1 MNLCEKFVVQVHSS
15 GSGWSPVYVRE
26 NLSAMSVGFL
36 LTSLEQ
42 AVIWKGPRKD
52 NMIKQFLLDVD
63 WGEGEL
69 DYLIVDT
76 PPGTSDE
83 HLSVVNY
90 LKNVSSLAGCILVT
104 TPQEISLQDVRKEIS
119 FVKQTN
125 LPVLGIIENM
135 SIFRC
140 GKCHKESEIFPKR
153 NGIQKLCESHQYELL
168 ASIPI
173 DPCIARCCDD
183 GQDLFENYPDSLT
196 AKVYLNLAEQVQ
208 RKCQH

>member
-1 MNLCEKFVVQVHSS
+1 
-15 GSGWSPVYVRE
+15 
-26 NLSAMSVGFL
+26 MSVGFL

-90 LKNVSSLAGCILVT
+90 LKNVSSLSGCVLVT

-125 LPVLGIIENM
+125 LPVLGIVENM

-140 GKCHKESEIFPKR
+140 GKCHKESAIFPKR
-153 NGIQKLCESHQYELL
+153 QGIEQLCATYQYDLL

-173 DPCIARCCDD
+173 DPAIAKCCDD
-183 GQDLFENYPDSLT
+183 GEDLFEIAPESST
-196 AKVYLNLAEQVQ
+196 AKVYLNLADQIQ
-208 RKCQH
+208 RKCQAN

>member
-1 MNLCEKFVVQVHSS
+1 
-15 GSGWSPVYVRE
+15 
-26 NLSAMSVGFL
+26 MSVGFL

-52 NMIKQFLLDVD
+52 HMIKQFLLDVD

-90 LKNVSSLAGCILVT
+90 LKNVSALSGCILVT

-125 LPVLGIIENM
+125 LNVLGLIENM
-135 SIFRC
+135 SIFKC
-140 GKCHKESEIFPKR
+140 GKCHQESEIFPKC
-153 NGIQKLCESHQYELL
+153 NGIKQLCETNKYDLL
-168 ASIPI
+168 SSIPI
-173 DPCIARCCDD
+173 DPVIAKCCDD
-183 GQDLFENYPDSLT
+183 GEDLFEIYPDSLT
-196 AKVYLNLAEQVQ
+196 AKVYLNLAEKIQE
-208 RKCQH
+208 KCQSK

>member
-1 MNLCEKFVVQVHSS
+1 MHAS
-15 GSGWSPVYVRE
+15 GSGWSPVYVTE
-26 NLSAMSVGFL
+26 NLCAMSVGFL

-63 WGEGEL
+63 WGEDEL

-90 LKNVSSLAGCILVT
+90 LKNVTSLAGCILVT
-104 TPQEISLQDVRKEIS
+104 TPQEISLQDVRKEVS

-125 LPVLGIIENM
+125 IPVLGIVENM

-153 NGIQKLCESHQYELL
+153 QGIEELCKTNQYDLL

-173 DPCIARCCDD
+173 DPSIARCCDD
-183 GQDLFENYPDSLT
+183 GADLFEAYPDSST
-196 AKVYLNLAEQVQ
+196 VQTYLRLAELIE
-208 RKCQH
+208 RKCQKS

>member
-1 MNLCEKFVVQVHSS
+1 MKFLSLDKVHSS
-15 GSGWSPVYVRE
+15 GSGWSPVYISE

-63 WGEGEL
+63 WGNDEL

-83 HLSVVNY
+83 HLSIVNY
-90 LKNVSSLAGCILVT
+90 LKNVSTLSGCILVT

-119 FVKQTN
+119 FIKQTN
-125 LPVLGIIENM
+125 LNVLGLVENM
-135 SIFRC
+135 SIFKC
-140 GKCHKESEIFPKR
+140 NKCHNESQIFPKC
-153 NGIQKLCESHQYELL
+153 NGIKNLCDNNNYDLL

-173 DPCIARCCDD
+173 DPFIAKCCDD
-183 GQDLFENYPDSLT
+183 GEDFFEIYPNSSM
-196 AKVYLNLAEQVQ
+196 ANVYLNLAEKIQE
-208 RKCQH
+208 KCQH

>member
-1 MNLCEKFVVQVHSS
+1 
-15 GSGWSPVYVRE
+15 
-26 NLSAMSVGFL
+26 MSVGFL
-36 LTSLEQ
+36 LSSLEQ

-90 LKNVSSLAGCILVT
+90 LKNAAALSGCILVT

-125 LPVLGIIENM
+125 INVLGVVENM
-135 SIFRC
+135 SIFKC
-140 GKCHKESEIFPKR
+140 GKCHKESQIFLKHD
-153 NGIQKLCESHQYELL
+153 GIKQLCETNNYELL
-168 ASIPI
+168 SSIPI
-173 DPCIARCCDD
+173 DPFIAKCCDD
-183 GQDLFENYPDSLT
+183 GEDLFEIHSDSST
-196 AKVYLNLAEQVQ
+196 AKVYLNLAERIQE
-208 RKCQH
+208 KCQSKKE